1 MKFFLNSDVSAHLR
15 GLAEE
20 FGESTNAVR
29 VELNRLCAAGFLREL
44 SADAGSGGNGAG
56 GNGGGRKKS
65 YCANPSHPLF
75 PELQRIVRKV
85 LGIDQLVDGIVERL
99 GNVKLALVTGDYAHG
114 IDSGIIDLTLVGD
127 VDKQYLNT
135 LVEKVENLIARK
147 VRVLVLSPE
156 EYEKL
161 LGTLRPEESLFLW
174 GDRESLAKASL
185 AKENIAKENIAK
197 ENIVLENFALE
208 PVKNAG

>member
-1 MKFFLNSDVSAHLR
+1 MKFFVNSDVSAHLR
-15 GLAEE
+15 GLADE

-29 VELNRLCAAGFLREL
+29 VELNRLCAADFLREL
-44 SADAGSGGNGAG
+44 PMD
-56 GNGGGRKKS
+56 GGRKKS
-65 YCANPSHPLF
+65 YCANRLHPLF
-75 PELQRIVRKV
+75 PELQCIVRKT

-99 GNVKLALVTGDYAHG
+99 GNVKLALITGDYAHG

-135 LVEKVENLIARK
+135 LVEKVEGLIARK
-147 VRVLVLSPE
+147 IRVLVLSPD

-174 GDRESLAKASL
+174 GDKGS
-185 AKENIAKENIAK
+185 
-197 ENIVLENFALE
+197 FALE
-208 PVKNAG
+208 RVKNAG